1 MYTLTRLLLTARLF
15 FRIARPGLYWKILLN
30 GFRGALGLSYPSSA
44 VLGLTYACQCACVH
58 CSAGRYLKKPE
69 EELTTEQWFALLDR
83 IAETGAPR
91 VNLSGGEALLRK
103 DIFEIIRRAAKDFV
117 VVLESNGRL
126 LDEETVL
133 RLKRAG
139 VSLVAVSVD
148 SPLPAEH
155 DRLRHLD
162 GCHADA
168 LRGLQNCVKHDIP
181 CLISTYVCAERKSR
195 ENIAALMELARGLK
209 VDAVRV
215 MPARPVGSFS
225 CSTDSLL
232 SPQDESDV
240 MRAIDPSI
248 AYFSG
253 IPAPSSCG
261 IFSRAIFYVSPY
273 GEVQPCPYLPLAFGN
288 VRTEPL
294 PAVLERM
301 WTHAA
306 FKGRTG
312 RCLALDGEFRSKY
325 IDCAGTYPAEAPRS

>member
-1 MYTLTRLLLTARLF
+1 MYTLSRLFLTARLF

-30 GFRGALGLSYPSSA
+30 GFRTALGLHYPASA
-44 VLGLTYACQCACVH
+44 VLGLTYSCQCKCVH
-58 CSAGRYLKKPE
+58 CSAGRYAKKPQ
-69 EELTTEQWFALLDR
+69 EELSTEEWFSLLDR

-103 DIFEIIRRAAKDFV
+103 DIFDIVRRASRNFT

-126 LDEETVL
+126 LDEGNVI
-133 RLKRAG
+133 RLKEAG
-139 VSLVAVSVD
+139 ISLIAVSID
-148 SPLPAEH
+148 SPVSSEH
-155 DRLRHLD
+155 DGLRGLD
-162 GCHADA
+162 GCYKDA
-168 LRGLQNCVKHDIP
+168 VRGLESCVRHNVP
-181 CLISTYVCAERKSR
+181 CLISTYVCAERKSK
-195 ENIAALMELARGLK
+195 ENIDAIMALARRLR

-232 SPQDESDV
+232 SPQDELDV

-273 GEVQPCPYLPLAFGN
+273 GEVQPCPYLPILFGS
-288 VRTEPL
+288 VRTESL
-294 PAVLERM
+294 QVILERM
-301 WTHAA
+301 WTHSA
-306 FKGRTG
+306 FSVKKE
-312 RCLALDGEFRSKY
+312 RCLALDADFRRKY
-325 IDCAGTYPAEAPRS
+325 IDASGKYPAEAPRR